1 MQFNSKIPFTLS
13 ILIGILV
20 TAHGTTL
27 TLKDYNNYI
36 ASEHKVLG
44 VEVPPLVSFFAWN
57 ASFTIRHSEFDSL
70 PSEIINR
77 IIGLIFFGMIVGIS
91 TIPTFGAYFLLVTAT
106 KIRL

>member
-13 ILIGILV
+13 IIIGILT
-20 TAHGTTL
+20 TAHGCTL
-27 TLKDYNNYI
+27 TPKDYNNYI

-57 ASFTIRHSEFDSL
+57 ASFTVRQSEFDSI
-70 PSEIINR
+70 PTEIINR
-77 IIGLIFFGMIVGIS
+77 LIGLVFFLMIIGVS